1 MSTINFLPASYFKRR
16 HRRVRILVEAA
27 VVSVVAALLVVAHM
41 VGESGMLDL
50 RDYARQ
56 TKNEGTAVQRQFKE
70 LAALQAEHRELSGQL
85 RVHRQVTLPVSFT
98 HVLAALSELAPES
111 IAMTDLRLETKPPVP
126 SAPPGSPAAKAAT
139 DAKSKKTGQAKAVAV
154 KPAEPLKIELTG
166 LSPDD
171 GRIADFVGAL
181 ADSPLFSDVKLL
193 FSRSSEQDGVVSR
206 RFRVTMEVR
215 LDRTYLDTAS
225 RQATETNEEVVH
237 AD

>member
-1 MSTINFLPASYFKRR
+1 MSTINFLPDSYFKKQ
-16 HRRVRILVEAA
+16 HRRVRILIEVA
-27 VVSVVAALLVVAHM
+27 VVSVVAALLVVAHL

-50 RDYARQ
+50 RDYAQQ
-56 TKNEGTAVQRQFKE
+56 TKNEGTAIQRQFKE
-70 LAALQAEHRELSGQL
+70 LAALQAEHRELYGQL
-85 RVHRQVTLPVSFT
+85 RVHRQVTLPISFT
-98 HVLAALSELAPES
+98 HVLAAISELAPES

-126 SAPPGSPAAKAAT
+126 SAAQVVVDT
-139 DAKSKKTGQAKAVAV
+139 KSKKTSKTKAVPPV
-154 KPAEPLKIELTG
+154 KRSEPLKIELTG

-181 ADSPLFSDVKLL
+181 AESPLFSDVKLL

-215 LDRTYLDTAS
+215 LDRTYLDMAS
-225 RQATETNEEVVH
+225 RQKTNPEQEVAH